1 MVINEKI
8 KAITSGKAEI
18 VKANIMDVIKTKL
31 SPLIA
36 KATIP
41 WGIIIIAEYNNSI
54 KYKLITFA
62 AIIVLFVIGREFSIS

>member
-41 WGIIIIAEYNNSI
+41 
-54 KYKLITFA
+54 
-62 AIIVLFVIGREFSIS
+62 